1 MGNCYTVFYKRKF
14 VVNEDIEGQGR
25 ASLEVFTL
33 LGLSPNDV
41 DLLYTAFWDIDAD
54 GSGLIRPTEL
64 FSYFE
69 VEGTKFER
77 GVFTLFDE
85 DHSELLEMMHCKK
98 IDKDPALTAVY
109 NKMRKELGNAFTI
122 HEFNKWTAANP
133 HVVSPVMMLQ
143 LHIRL
148 QIIGETFWSKLAL
161 QRKEHPEQG
170 QLDYVKK
177 LQDFVIRKNDIFKE
191 KLAMEEAERRRM
203 SRLGRGR
210 MGDCRNNVTRKQSVL
225 LGYFNMKQPAPAT
238 GVGRLGKSLSRV
250 FVLDDGDADED
261 DGVVIAGGQ
270 SASGKRRNPN
280 GHSAKGTS
288 PKADSGGGG
297 ADPFLESDIRNKAAP
312 STATSASSS
321 VSANNGTTPP
331 PGGPSSAVVASTATA
346 TATAASASAKKPT
359 GKIRTIAEA
368 KGDNR
373 RRRSSI
379 KPNLVREAADRKRRQ
394 EDKYK
399 ATVSSNGKKT
409 STGSSGKQKNKPK
422 QTSSGT
428 GSGKNGRHRKKVA
441 PSARGD
447 DSSDSDADEDYGDE
461 LHAPE
466 TE

>member
-1 MGNCYTVFYKRKF
+1 
-14 VVNEDIEGQGR
+14 
-25 ASLEVFTL
+25 
-33 LGLSPNDV
+33 
-41 DLLYTAFWDIDAD
+41 
-54 GSGLIRPTEL
+54 
-64 FSYFE
+64 
-69 VEGTKFER
+69 
-77 GVFTLFDE
+77 
-85 DHSELLEMMHCKK
+85 MMHCKK

-109 NKMRKELGNAFTI
+109 TKMRKELGNAFSI

-148 QIIGETFWSKLAL
+148 QIIGEAFWSKLAL
-161 QRKEHPEQG
+161 ERKEHPEQG

-177 LQDFVIRKNDIFKE
+177 LQDFVIRKNDVFKE
-191 KLAMEEAERRRM
+191 KLAMEEAERRRL

-225 LGYFNMKQPAPAT
+225 LGYFNMKQPAPAA
-238 GVGRLGKSLSRV
+238 GIGRQGKSLSRV

-270 SASGKRRNPN
+270 SASGKRRNNPN
-280 GHSAKGTS
+280 GQSAKGTS
-288 PKADSGGGG
+288 PKADSSGGG
-297 ADPFLESDIRNKAAP
+297 ADPFLESDIRNKTASSA
-312 STATSASSS
+312 ATSASSS
-321 VSANNGTTPP
+321 VSASNGTAPS
-331 PGGPSSAVVASTATA
+331 GGPSSAVVASTAT
-346 TATAASASAKKPT
+346 TANASAKKPT

-409 STGSSGKQKNKPK
+409 STGSGGGKQKNKPK

-428 GSGKNGRHRKKVA
+428 GSGKNSRHRKKVA
-441 PSARGD
+441 PSSRGD
-447 DSSDSDADEDYGDE
+447 DSSDSDADEDYDDE

-466 TE
+466 TD